1 MHPISAP
8 SRCPCCGRRRRARA
22 RIIRPAPL
30 LDWIEREKAI
40 AAARAS
46 APTGARLLLRHD
58 LRDAAGEPRACLAF
72 PGRLPMAFPTI
83 SAALA
88 ALAQIEAGHGA
99 G

>member
-1 MHPISAP
+1 MHPTSAS

-22 RIIRPAPL
+22 KIMQSAPL
-30 LDWIEREKAI
+30 IDWIEQDKAI

-72 PGRLPMAFPTI
+72 PGRLPLAFPTI

-88 ALAQIEAGHGA
+88 ALAQIEAGRGSC
-99 G
+99 